1 MLREAELEVL
11 LAAVLIHDG
20 IDAEAEQRAVAA
32 FRAARRAGARARTRR
47 RDDWRPRERRLP
59 GRSLKATLSVLLASL
74 TLGGVAVA
82 AIGSVASTDEPGERG
97 QPPVS
102 TPAPGPSAGGVTED
116 PAGSGSARPDHPG
129 TAGDVEAHCRAYER
143 VGGRGKALGA
153 TAWQRLVE
161 AAGGETKVTA
171 YCAEQEARAEEQT
184 DGTTAPGKGEGTPGA
199 GTPGAGNA
207 GAGRGGSANAGDG
220 PGGDGRGTGSQEGDP
235 GAANSGSG
243 GNGSG
248 ARDGAEDTTG
258 NGSSGGQGKPA
269 QPNDRRP

>member
-47 RDDWRPRERRLP
+47 RDDWRLRERRLP

-97 QPPVS
+97 RPPVS
-102 TPAPGPSAGGVTED
+102 TRAPGPSAGGVTED

-129 TAGDVEAHCRAYER
+129 TAGDVEAHCRAYEQ

-161 AAGGETKVTA
+161 AAGGERKVTA
-171 YCAEQEARAEEQT
+171 YCAEQEARAEKQT
-184 DGTTAPGKGEGTPGA
+184 DGTTAPGKDE

-235 GAANSGSG
+235 GAANSGSD

-258 NGSSGGQGKPA
+258 HGSSGGQGKPA